1 MKTFCMTLAQIR
13 KAMRD
18 AVRPGDAEFL
28 GMFFKTGPGQYA
40 EGDKFIGIR
49 MPDIRALVK
58 QTDDLAEVDLLAL
71 VRSEIHEERSLGLLT
86 WVRRFERGDERTR
99 RGIYR
104 QYLAETAFIN
114 NWDLVDG
121 STPNI
126 VGAWLLEHRV
136 ERKVL
141 FKLVKS
147 ESLWERRIAMLA
159 TFPFIRAGEFG
170 LTLEIAELLLGDKHD
185 LIHKATGWLL
195 REVGN
200 RDLDV
205 LRGFLKQHADV
216 MPRTMLRYA
225 IEKMKAGERKRWMAQ
240 PRR

>member
-1 MKTFCMTLAQIR
+1 MTLAQIQ
-13 KAMRD
+13 KAMRA

-49 MPDIRALVK
+49 MPDLRALVK
-58 QTDDLAEVDLLAL
+58 KTDDLSEADLLVL

-86 WVRRFERGDERTR
+86 WVRRFERGDERVQ

-104 QYLAETAFIN
+104 QYLAETAYIN
-114 NWDLVDG
+114 NWDLVDN
-121 STPNI
+121 STPSI

-141 FKLVKS
+141 CKLVQS
-147 ESLWERRIAMLA
+147 QSLWERRIAILA
-159 TFPFIRAGEFG
+159 TFPFIRAEEFA
-170 LTLEIAELLLGDKHD
+170 LTLDLAERLLADPHD
-185 LIHKATGWLL
+185 LIHKAVGWML
-195 REVGN
+195 REVGK
-200 RDLDV
+200 REIDV
-205 LRGFLKQHADV
+205 LRSFLKQHADV

-225 IEKMKAGERKRWMAQ
+225 IEKMDLAERKRWMAQ

>member
-1 MKTFCMTLAQIR
+1 MNLPKIR
-13 KAMRD
+13 KAMRA
-18 AVRPGDAEFL
+18 AVRPGGAEFL
-28 GMFFKTGPGQYA
+28 GMFFKTGPGEYA
-40 EGDKFIGIR
+40 EGDRFIGIR
-49 MPDIRALVK
+49 MPDLRALVK
-58 QTDDLAEVDLLAL
+58 LTDDLPEADVLAL

-86 WVRRFERGDERTR
+86 WVRRFERGDERVR

-104 QYLAETAFIN
+104 QYLAETAYIN

-159 TFPFIRAGEFG
+159 TFPFIRAREFA

-185 LIHKATGWLL
+185 LIHKAVGWLL
-195 REVGN
+195 REVGK
-200 RDLDV
+200 RDIEI
-205 LRGFLKQHADV
+205 LRGFLKQHASV

-225 IEKMKAGERKRWMAQ
+225 IEKMEERERKRWMDM
-240 PRR
+240 RKSS